1 MEGNPTPPQ
10 ETGLRTR
17 MATSTPRRVEELG
30 GTMWLIMANSCRELW
45 LQNRYDRGNP
55 AENSQQVCFVT
66 RFWVIVYRPAATSP
80 LTGVF
85 DDVENNLLPLTPV
98 FTSIKLLMEGLS
110 STTDSMCLAPS
121 ASPIW
126 CFLNSCEHGLI
137 LTLSSCTLRIHFF
150 SEAIRNP

>member
-1 MEGNPTPPQ
+1 MIGGIQLKSLSKFVLSLVSIGNSP
-10 ETGLRTR
+10 L
-17 MATSTPRRVEELG
+17 
-30 GTMWLIMANSCRELW
+30 
-45 LQNRYDRGNP
+45 
-55 AENSQQVCFVT
+55 
-66 RFWVIVYRPAATSP
+66 YRPAAISP

-85 DDVENNLLPLTPV
+85 DVEKNLLPLTPV
-98 FTSIKLLMEGLS
+98 FTSIKLLMEGLF

-150 SEAIRNP
+150 SEARRNP